1 MGPGPEAPVRS
12 RGRLPLVPRCF
23 SAAEILRSVSPRE
36 RVMMLWFGL
45 NLDDPEDAELF
56 VEGVHVTD
64 RAIAE
69 QERWERE
76 QFG

>member
-1 MGPGPEAPVRS
+1 MP
-12 RGRLPLVPRCF
+12 
-23 SAAEILRSVSPRE
+23 AAEILRSVSPRE